1 MYYARLTVRKAQ
13 ADMGRESGAGTGMR
27 ESERIDAGRS
37 SLERGD
43 GASNGGSA
51 VAAAAG
57 WSVTRKRAPRWDH
70 LLGYAA
76 SLERIFDCTL
86 TQLERLR
93 RMPKGQAVPSDGHG
107 RVIGTPGL
115 LQFDEA

>member
-1 MYYARLTVRKAQ
+1 
-13 ADMGRESGAGTGMR
+13 MR
-27 ESERIDAGRS
+27 ESEQIDAC
-37 SLERGD
+37 SLERAD
-43 GASNGGSA
+43 GASKWRISSCWLERYKKA
-51 VAAAAG
+51 
-57 WSVTRKRAPRWDH
+57 RPRWDH

-115 LQFDEA
+115 FQFDDA